1 MIGLQITLAI
11 LLPIFL
17 LLLARVRVVFLFRDT
32 TCAYVRFLFIK
43 IPLYPKKKKRV
54 RPSDYNYEKHRKRL
68 AKQRKKRRKQR
79 KEREAVPRTAHKPTF
94 RAQIRLY
101 GSLIRRLYP
110 HFLRHFRMDITR
122 LHIRVGT
129 GDAATTAIATGL
141 VSQALA
147 YLLEFLSLH
156 TRLHPT
162 HRADIAVIPDFL
174 AERSTADC
182 KILFSLRAY
191 AVLGLGIRFFYHLLT
206 SKMKNLRDAQNK
218 EDTSCLKTS

>member
-17 LLLARVRVVFLFRDT
+17 LLLCRVRVVFLFCDAP
-32 TCAYVRFLFIK
+32 CAYVRFLFFK
-43 IPLYPKKKKRV
+43 IPLYPKKKRRV
-54 RPSDYNYEKHRKRL
+54 RPTDYRYQRYRKRL
-68 AKQRKKRRKQR
+68 EKQRKKQKGQEAESTRTP
-79 KEREAVPRTAHKPTF
+79 RETHKPSL
-94 RAQIRLY
+94 RARIRLY
-101 GSLIRRLYP
+101 RYLIARLYP
-110 HFLRHFRMDITR
+110 HFLRHFRIDITR

-129 GDAATTAIATGL
+129 GDAATTAIAAGL

-156 TRLHPT
+156 TNLHPAY
-162 HRADIAVIPDFL
+162 RADIAVIPDFL
-174 AERSTADC
+174 GEKSTADC

-191 AVLGLGIRFFYHLLT
+191 AVLGLGIRFFYHFLT

-218 EDTSCLKTS
+218 EDTSCLKTN